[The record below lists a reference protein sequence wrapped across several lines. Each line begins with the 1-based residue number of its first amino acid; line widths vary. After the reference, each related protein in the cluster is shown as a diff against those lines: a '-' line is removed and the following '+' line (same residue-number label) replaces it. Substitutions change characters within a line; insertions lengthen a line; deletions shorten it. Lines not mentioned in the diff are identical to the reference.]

1 MSNSHATVG
10 KQFGK
15 FKACNGSR
23 MSSLNTQQI
32 TPHTDD
38 MTTHLNRL
46 FYTVQTGISYRTAV
60 ARIMRNVHTKENE
73 LWIASQYYST
83 STERHK
89 GYFRSGFVA
98 AGNSADNIFITPA
111 ISQGIDRHNPTIVH
125 EAIYRINQTL
135 QDVDKPRLREAT
147 RRGTIASCLTKAKR
161 IMHNFSH
168 GVPLDMVDATAFY
181 DLHATLDFLITT
193 QAIADIDEMRAA
205 VKGYLALL
213 DNTTGG

>member
-10 KQFGK
+10 KQFGNLK
-15 FKACNGSR
+15 QCNGSR
-23 MSSLNTQQI
+23 MSTSNIQRV

-38 MTTHLNRL
+38 MTTYLNRL
-46 FYTVQTGISYRTAV
+46 FYPVQTGISYRTPV
-60 ARIMRNVHTKENE
+60 ARIMRNVHTKQNE
-73 LWIASQYYST
+73 LWIASQYYSS

-98 AGNSADNIFITPA
+98 AGNSPDNIFITPA
-111 ISQGIDRHNPTIVH
+111 LSQAIDRHNPTIVH
-125 EAIYRINQTL
+125 TAIHQINQTL
-135 QDVDKPRLREAT
+135 QEVDKPRLREAT
-147 RRGTIASCLTKAKR
+147 RRGTIASCIERAKR
-161 IMHNFSH
+161 VMHNFSY

-193 QAIADIDEMRAA
+193 HAVADIDEVRAA

-213 DNTTGG
+213 DNTTRG